1 MVSTAYIEK
10 MMSNQAPLEFV
21 FPSSIYGINKQD
33 IVEFNRNRYFEEVRG
48 NYEFENKYSEL
59 DFLLS
64 EYYLSCSIEKKI
76 SEEDFFIL
84 LKIMITEYESTSF
97 VSLFSNETYYFY
109 INSCNE
115 YFQKIYELKN
125 NCKSYVS
132 INNLRRYMFEVFNN
146 RKLWKDGEFMQ
157 SLLSISN
164 QERLTRF

>member
-64 EYYLSCSIEKKI
+64 EYYLSCSIEKK
-76 SEEDFFIL
+76 
-84 LKIMITEYESTSF
+84 
-97 VSLFSNETYYFY
+97 
-109 INSCNE
+109 
-115 YFQKIYELKN
+115 
-125 NCKSYVS
+125 
-132 INNLRRYMFEVFNN
+132 
-146 RKLWKDGEFMQ
+146 
-157 SLLSISN
+157 
-164 QERLTRF
+164 